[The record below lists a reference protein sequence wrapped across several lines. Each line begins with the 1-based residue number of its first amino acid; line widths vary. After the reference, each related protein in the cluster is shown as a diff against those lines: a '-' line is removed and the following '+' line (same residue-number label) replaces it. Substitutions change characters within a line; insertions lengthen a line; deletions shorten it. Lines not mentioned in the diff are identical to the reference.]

1 MIKVDKDAI
10 YRAIRVRSG
19 SSAHGDWELVVI
31 ADENNEKRTTTIFA
45 ANMPSGVVENQQFK
59 IKDITSVKIGW
70 KKDQNGQWKPDTT
83 VTAVLE
89 PIASDIDFAD
99 LGGDAGG
106 DLPWEDGGSWDQLPL

>member
-19 SSAHGDWELVVI
+19 SSQHGDWELVVI

-45 ANMPSGVVENQQFK
+45 ANMPCGVIENQQFK

-89 PIASDIDFAD
+89 PIASDIDFND
-99 LGGDAGG
+99 LGDAGG

>member
-31 ADENNEKRTTTIFA
+31 ADENNPKRTTTIFSDVI
-45 ANMPSGVVENQQFK
+45 PSGVIENQQFK

-70 KKDQNGQWKPDTT
+70 KRDKDQQWKPDTT
-83 VTAVLE
+83 ITAVME
-89 PIASDIDFAD
+89 PIASDIDFND
-99 LGGDAGG
+99 LGDAGG
-106 DLPWEDGGSWDQLPL
+106 DLPWEDTGSWDQLPL